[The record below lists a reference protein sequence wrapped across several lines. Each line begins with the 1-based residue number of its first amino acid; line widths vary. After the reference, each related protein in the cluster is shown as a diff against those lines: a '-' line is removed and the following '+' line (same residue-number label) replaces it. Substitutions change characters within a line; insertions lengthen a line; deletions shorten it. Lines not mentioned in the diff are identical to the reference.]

1 MSIPPSTAS
10 GESYRYEGGVPTRV
24 HRLCFTPPFPPWG
37 RSVWDSTLETEADRE
52 THPWGDEHA
61 AHLRN
66 TEGLGTSIDGGFD
79 PIRVSLC
86 TINEEVSQDI
96 LIDVGLMR
104 ELVPELI
111 RPLYRA
117 YTTVVTYPD
126 DVPVE
131 HDILLRPQ

>member
-1 MSIPPSTAS
+1 M
-10 GESYRYEGGVPTRV
+10 
-24 HRLCFTPPFPPWG
+24 
-37 RSVWDSTLETEADRE
+37 
-52 THPWGDEHA
+52 
-61 AHLRN
+61 
-66 TEGLGTSIDGGFD
+66 
-79 PIRVSLC
+79 SLC

-111 RPLYRA
+111 CPLYRA

-131 HDILLRPQ
+131 DDILLRP